1 LHHKFF
7 EEYIMNRQLK
17 IGLFNLL
24 AAVVVVI
31 ALIIA
36 AFFWLNSYTRHGEEV
51 EIPDVKGIT
60 FERAK
65 PLFSEKNLDCIISDS
80 VFSKSVP
87 AGTIVET
94 LPPVGSKVKKG
105 RTVQVVIS
113 SLAARLIAVPDV
125 QGQSQKLAEATLRAY
140 GFERLEIKLVAG
152 QWRELVEGL
161 ELSGRP
167 LVAGEK
173 IPADSRIS
181 LLVSSG
187 EGAAATDD
195 SSSVILPD
203 SPEENWF

>member
-1 LHHKFF
+1 
-7 EEYIMNRQLK
+7 MNRQLK

-167 LVAGEK
+167 LVSGEK

>member
-1 LHHKFF
+1 
-7 EEYIMNRQLK
+7 MNRQLK